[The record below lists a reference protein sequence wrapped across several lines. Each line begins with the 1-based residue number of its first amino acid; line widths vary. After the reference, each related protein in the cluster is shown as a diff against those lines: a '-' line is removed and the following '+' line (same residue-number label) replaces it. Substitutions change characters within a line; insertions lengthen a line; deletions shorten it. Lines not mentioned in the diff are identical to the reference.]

1 MPRLILPLR
10 VLPICLLLG
19 ACAGCP
25 GGQTPATVAEL
36 FFGRSVPGGGTVG
49 EAEWDAFLAD
59 TVTPAFPQ
67 GLTVQDAQ
75 GQWRGADGEV
85 VREPAKRLLLVLPE
99 TSADRADARVAPL
112 AENYRAR
119 FRQESVLRL
128 QHAACVA
135 F

>member
-1 MPRLILPLR
+1 MLRLALPL
-10 VLPICLLLG
+10 CLLLG

-25 GGQTPATVAEL
+25 AGQTSATVAEL

-59 TVTPAFPQ
+59 TVTPAFPD

-75 GQWRGADGEV
+75 GQWRDAAGQV
-85 VREPAKRLLLVLPE
+85 VREPAKRLLLVLPD
-99 TSADRADARVAPL
+99 TPAARAAERVAPL
-112 AENYRAR
+112 AEAYRTR